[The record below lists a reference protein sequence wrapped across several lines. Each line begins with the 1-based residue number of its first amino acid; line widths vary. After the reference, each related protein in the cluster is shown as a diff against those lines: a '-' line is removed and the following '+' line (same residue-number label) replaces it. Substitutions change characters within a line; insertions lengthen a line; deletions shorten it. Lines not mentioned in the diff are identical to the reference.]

1 MPHHFGLHAKT
12 RKVFSKPFR
21 KNGVDPLSRYL
32 INYKIGDYVTIIID
46 GSKHNGMPHRIYQG
60 KTGKVF
66 NITPHA
72 VGVIINKRLRNKIIQ
87 KKLNVRLEH
96 VKKSGCRT
104 DFLERIKINDELK
117 KNAKLQQ
124 NVISTKRST
133 KGPKDSHF
141 VIIKKDKFVTLNPKP
156 FIDVF

>member
-21 KNGVDPLSRYL
+21 KNGVDPLSMYL
-32 INYKIGDYVTIIID
+32 VNYKIGDYVTIIID

-60 KTGKVF
+60 KTGKIF

-96 VKKSGCRT
+96 IKKSGCRSE
-104 DFLERIKINDELK
+104 FLQRIKINDELK
-117 KNAKLQQ
+117 KNAKLEKK
-124 NVISTKRST
+124 VLSTKRET
-133 KGPKDSHF
+133 KAPREGHL
-141 VIIKKDKFVTLNPKP
+141 VIINKEQFKTLNPKP